1 MILKP
6 LKLHFF
12 HGTALVQLLDQK
24 QIQSNM
30 KVEKVA
36 WVIGRNPVNQEKIRE
51 RGYAIREFKLRSG
64 LQWDLDEQP
73 DLIIFSESDIKD
85 FTILSQIRDFFPD
98 VIVLSLPKIAEQEE
112 FITEPRH
119 YSPLEESM
127 GRLLSAI
134 QRIENE

>member
-1 MILKP
+1 
-6 LKLHFF
+6 
-12 HGTALVQLLDQK
+12 
-24 QIQSNM
+24 M

-36 WVIGRNPVNQEKIRE
+36 WVIGQNPVNQEKIRE
-51 RGYAIREFKLRSG
+51 RGYAIREFKLKSR

-85 FTILSQIRDFFPD
+85 FVILSQIRDFFPE
-98 VIVLSLPKIAEQEE
+98 VIVLSLPKLAEQEV
-112 FITEPRH
+112 FITEPRY

-134 QRIENE
+134 HRIENE